1 MPAGKQAGLCRRQ
14 ACRPVSAHA
23 SFYGGALAPWT
34 RPVCVAPL
42 KAAPSGP
49 RRARRRPSEFRAAGG
64 RRSDERPAPRAYLSS
79 RALSCQDCVSQACAA
94 RGGSRDVS
102 ESESESRR
110 PARVVTA
117 TPARKTA
124 GAQGLCRPGSRV
136 AHYCRGVGITAWS
149 ARFLPELASGMARLG
164 AMNDMSAAAADRG
177 PDPARARQ
185 GRSGRSGPRTAPSA
199 YMHMSMCT
207 YACSERIL
215 RTGRARASAGDR
227 AGHGPRRGTWR
238 PAGDRAGVERAWAG
252 TATAAVA
259 DRASADS
266 GLRNLLARSRRRIW
280 SLRQGTW
287 RLSIGHA
294 FPCLEASAHLQVSTS
309 AGVSLRPRASG
320 FVPGERECCDAA
332 RVSAANS
339 APGPHP

>member
-1 MPAGKQAGLCRRQ
+1 MRFAGRLPGR
-14 ACRPVSAHA
+14 
-23 SFYGGALAPWT
+23 F
-34 RPVCVAPL
+34 
-42 KAAPSGP
+42 
-49 RRARRRPSEFRAAGG
+49 RARVR
-64 RRSDERPAPRAYLSS
+64 
-79 RALSCQDCVSQACAA
+79 V
-94 RGGSRDVS
+94 
-102 ESESESRR
+102 SESRR

-266 GLRNLLARSRRRIW
+266 GLRNLLARSRRRVW
-280 SLRQGTW
+280 RLLRPGTW
-287 RLSIGHA
+287 RLAIGHA
-294 FPCLEASAHLQVSTS
+294 FPCLEASRSVRTS
-309 AGVSLRPRASG
+309 AGVYICRRFTATAGERFRAWRARMLRCGTRFRGKFRPRAASL
-320 FVPGERECCDAA
+320 AM
-332 RVSAANS
+332 
-339 APGPHP
+339 